1 MDFSTFL
8 PILIGL
14 GLIILP
20 ELSSGSNSSAPC
32 RKVCCAQ
39 RKCPCEED
47 NNPCL
52 TGSTVTPCS
61 QNEVNLCGIRWKN
74 SPCQTPDCQLCEAQS
89 LVDSGFENWRTD
101 PVAVAT
107 RFMQNCFIDDCFR
120 GYPTYLAGKCTC
132 SDKTY
137 VVLGVTCAGKMIFEL
152 CQPVKEGCDGI
163 WEVTRY
169 GEYCN

>member
-1 MDFSTFL
+1 MNCSTLL
-8 PILIGL
+8 PLLIGL
-14 GLIILP
+14 GLIIFP
-20 ELSSGSNSSAPC
+20 ELNSSSSSPC
-32 RKVCCAQ
+32 RKVCCTP
-39 RKCPCEED
+39 RECPCD
-47 NNPCL
+47 DSNPCL
-52 TGSTVTPCS
+52 TGATVTPCS
-61 QNEVNLCGIRWKN
+61 QNEVCLCGIRWKD
-74 SPCQTPDCQLCEAQS
+74 SPCQTCDCQLCEEQG

-132 SDKTY
+132 ADKTY

-152 CQPVKEGCDGI
+152 CQPVKEGSDGI

-169 GEYCN
+169 ADYCN